1 MHRSHFQ
8 MPRVGGRKQPLHG
21 NVQARPFD
29 NPPRRLTLNTMH
41 MMSQFCYNRS
51 FDVLRKTTD
60 RMITA
65 DTNNFAITQEKVRVT
80 CFECGAGYRRIE
92 LNSRP
97 VTKGEFHCL
106 VCDNLLETFDGSRQ
120 VALRLTGS
128 RENIRKFL
136 VGPWDVADRH
146 IAKFFCNARLGRYRG
161 VADIEQASPRSLWLK
176 LPTSA

>member
-1 MHRSHFQ
+1 

-29 NPPRRLTLNTMH
+29 YPPRRLTLNTMH

-92 LNSRP
+92 LAFRPGTRRRVSLLGARQFAQDLRWLSPSCSPPNSAAGKTSVNFWWRAGLRP
-97 VTKGEFHCL
+97 L
-106 VCDNLLETFDGSRQ
+106 RDRQARSRQ
-120 VALRLTGS
+120 
-128 RENIRKFL
+128 
-136 VGPWDVADRH
+136 
-146 IAKFFCNARLGRYRG
+146 
-161 VADIEQASPRSLWLK
+161 SPRRGRRCLRVSE
-176 LPTSA
+176 